1 MLVTV
6 MGYRFNWFFFS
17 EIFKASFIFLSLRS
31 REVFIHRKQNDG
43 RRALPFYQDLFFN
56 YLNFLL

>member
-31 REVFIHRKQNDG
+31 REVFVRRKQNDG
-43 RRALPFYQDLFFN
+43 QRAVPF
-56 YLNFLL
+56 

>member
-17 EIFKASFIFLSLRS
+17 QMFKAFFMFLSLRS